1 MNSRHPPWQGGALP
15 TELQPHIS
23 VFNLNHSVGVFRS
36 VVLTGKYY
44 TGFLSVCQILRRSP
58 RVPRN
63 SGLKQGIL
71 THFRRGSTKFIF
83 MVPVTFMHFE
93 AGAVLPLTN
102 TRCGTLAENS
112 VTSKDFCGARKRGE
126 EPILIPRPS
135 PMKTAATKISGWF
148 F

>member
-44 TGFLSVCQILRRSP
+44 TGFLSVCQILRTTP

-102 TRCGTLAENS
+102 TRCGTLAKNS

>member
-71 THFRRGSTKFIF
+71 THFRLGSTKFIF
-83 MVPVTFMHFE
+83 MVPVTFIHFE
-93 AGAVLPLTN
+93 AGAVLPSP
-102 TRCGTLAENS
+102 TLDAEHS
-112 VTSKDFCGARKRGE
+112 RKILSPRKTSAGHVKGCE

>member
-44 TGFLSVCQILRRSP
+44 TGFLSVCQILRTTP